1 MRLLLRPLSLV
12 GALLA
17 AACSPL
23 QALNGADRVL
33 SGGGVRQVADGVPF
47 GADPRQRLDIYAPPH
62 AAHAPVLVFFYGG
75 SWSSGRRQDYG
86 FAARA
91 FASQGFVVVI
101 PDYRLV
107 PQVAYP
113 AFVEDGAAAVGWVAR
128 NIGRYGGDP
137 ARLALGGHSAG
148 AYVAMMLALD
158 RRWLAAAKVDPAAV
172 RAVFGL
178 AGPYDFYPFDV
189 AASIAAFGTFA
200 DGPDTQPINHIR
212 ADAPPAFLAHGD
224 TDTLV
229 RPRNSIRLS
238 EALAAAGAP
247 ATLRL
252 YPGLGHVEILT
263 ALAKPFRGKAPVV
276 ADVARFLHD
285 RMVSGG
291 TTRAFV
297 T

>member
-1 MRLLLRPLSLV
+1 MIRRFAP
-12 GALLA
+12 LLA
-17 AACSPL
+17 LIASACSPL
-23 QALNGADRVL
+23 QALNGADRVM
-33 SGGGVRQVADGVPF
+33 SDGGVRQVADGVAF

-107 PQVAYP
+107 PQVTYP
-113 AFVEDGAAAVGWVAR
+113 AFVEDGAAAVGWVSR

-148 AYVAMMLALD
+148 AYVAVMLALD
-158 RRWLAAAKVDPAAV
+158 RRWLAAAKVDPAVV

-189 AASIAAFGTFA
+189 PASIAAFGTFA
-200 DGPDTQPINHIR
+200 DGPDTQPINHVR
-212 ADAPPAFLAHGD
+212 AEAPPAFLAHGSK
-224 TDTLV
+224 DTLV

-238 EALAAAGAP
+238 EALTAAGAR

-252 YPGLGHVEILT
+252 YPGLGHVEVLT
-263 ALAKPFRGKAPVV
+263 ALAKPFRGKAPIV
-276 ADVARFLHD
+276 ADVARFLHA
-285 RMVSGG
+285 RMDNSEQR
-291 TTRAFV
+291 RAS
-297 T
+297 